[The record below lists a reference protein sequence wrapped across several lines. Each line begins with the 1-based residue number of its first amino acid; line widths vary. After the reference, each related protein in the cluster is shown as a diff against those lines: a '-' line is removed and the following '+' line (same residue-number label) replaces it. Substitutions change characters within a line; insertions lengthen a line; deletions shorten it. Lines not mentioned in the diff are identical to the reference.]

1 MSKTHCFDSSKPISQ
16 FLDIK
21 KEYED
26 VFIESHADRD
36 EDDWAAANSDFDLGA
51 APAVTS
57 TSFEVK
63 RPPDGAGF
71 LSSKF
76 YTTGVLTTRGAGYET
91 LSAISVYESE
101 VGVAQSLYNSLGLP
115 PETINNLN
123 IVELE
128 TFLSLEP
135 SDLGLALAP
144 ARTRSLAEI
153 TAAAD
158 ARAANL
164 QAFQDSVA
172 NILSFI
178 PAECP
183 SDLQATAD
191 GLYVEAFID
200 AFVDAKEKQDTAA
213 ISSTASIGSILGAGG
228 GPSPVQIA
236 KIKADAAAARAT
248 LAARLKNK
256 ISSDFIAEKRLIQE
270 QCFVLSRINSL
281 IDHKRKFYED
291 RLPYVEG
298 TMLLSQQSAGVS
310 SGTGATLET
319 IEVPTKIANSPI
331 LIQGDPFAFMNKI
344 IQYPTTHKLFDLTTA
359 QISSL
364 VPTIRFYKITTD
376 PKTGEDIGE
385 VEVTFDTNPA
395 VKSYEEALDDGGFT
409 MTTKRSALDLFKD
422 KRKRG
427 YGVGL
432 KSFNFTFHG
441 SDPFAVKKA
450 IQAKLSIFATSFGDL
465 IEQRG
470 GYKYAELAL
479 KTGKTPEE
487 FKKNISKY
495 DQQNL
500 DKLNFRLKAVVGWA
514 IPATNV
520 ANFAPSEKDAV
531 YDSFVT
537 LNLTPTI
544 HEFSFDETGGVNF
557 VVNYL
562 AYVEDYFNQSTFNVF
577 SDPKIERTRIARK
590 LFFEYLNT
598 ETCNENS
605 LKVIKEASAAVMES
619 EKSKSFS
626 SILKKMQRYQKILN
640 YNISHK
646 DIDLFLKTGQID
658 NTKKLE
664 PRNLNTAST
673 KAILEIFKTFNESAK
688 NNNTRNRVINLTKTT
703 REQNILSFFFIS
715 DLLSVIMENI
725 EETLEELTSSKAKGG
740 INYLELLESSGFVF
754 DSDEDASRVAGQINI
769 DRKEYREYL
778 KKEQILEYKKSLLR
792 AREEFKKLRIILGPL
807 EIVDP
812 FDRKTRTFC
821 SIGDIPLTLNYF
833 TEFLTQKMI
842 SKQEVY
848 YPLTNFV
855 KDLIGEVVKN
865 FLNNDS
871 CFDFNIRQKMKL
883 NSAVVT
889 GHNEYSTGNTKD
901 DITYMIKN
909 KRTRRPLIKTSGP
922 ERSPLYSPDSAKE
935 INYYIFYAGRAYPT
949 EFLSGNEAVDSANG
963 IFHYVLGKDRGIVK
977 NITLDKTDMK
987 GLKEL
992 RFEKEGFDGLTQ
1004 LREVYNANI
1013 ECFLNVQA
1021 YPGMYIYVDPRGFS
1035 PEAGINYSQFGIG
1048 GYYMI
1053 TRAEHSIA
1061 PGVAGTK
1068 IVAKWVADTNGRMGD
1083 TSSENPSPTED
1094 KKVTKPRKCLTKIRS
1109 NSFGASVNQNFQ
1121 INSVF
1126 DLYKLTPLGA
1136 AVTVGQAMADTDN

>member
-1 MSKTHCFDSSKPISQ
+1 MSKTYCFDSSKPLSQ
-16 FLDIK
+16 LLDIK

-26 VFIESHADRD
+26 AFIESHAERN

-51 APAVTS
+51 APGVTP
-57 TSFEVK
+57 SFEIE
-63 RPPDGAGF
+63 RPPDGAG
-71 LSSKF
+71 LLKSKF
-76 YTTGVLTTRGAGYET
+76 YTNGILRVRGAGYET

-101 VGVAQSLYNSLGLP
+101 IGVAQSLYDSLGLSA
-115 PETINNLN
+115 ETISNLD

-128 TFLSLEP
+128 TFSSLDVNVFDP
-135 SDLGLALAP
+135 AALAANP
-144 ARTRSLAEI
+144 ALPG
-153 TAAAD
+153 
-158 ARAANL
+158 NL
-164 QAFQDSVA
+164 QEFQDSIT

-178 PAECP
+178 PTECP

-191 GLYVEAFID
+191 GLYVEAFLG
-200 AFVDAKEKQDTAA
+200 AFVDAKTQKNDALIE
-213 ISSTASIGSILGAGG
+213 SIKKTQKELGN
-228 GPSPVQIA
+228 PVDPA
-236 KIKADAAAARAT
+236 LEARLKAEADAARAT

-298 TMLLSQQSAGVS
+298 TMLLSQQSAGAV
-310 SGTGATLET
+310 GGGVGLGVGVGGGAALET

-364 VPTIRFYKITTD
+364 VPTIRLYKITTD
-376 PKTGEDIGE
+376 SVTGGDIGE
-385 VEVTFDTNPA
+385 VEITFDTNPA
-395 VKSYEEALDDGGFT
+395 VKSYRTILNNRGFT
-409 MTTKRSALDLFKD
+409 TTTESSALDLFKN

-432 KSFNFTFHG
+432 KSFDFTFHG

-465 IEQRG
+465 IEQRE

-520 ANFAPSEKDAV
+520 GNFTSSEKDAV
-531 YDSFVT
+531 SDSFVT

-544 HEFSFDETGGVNF
+544 HEFNFDETGGVSF

-598 ETCNENS
+598 EACSESS
-605 LKVIKEASAAVMES
+605 LKVIKEASAAVLEN

-640 YNISHK
+640 YNISHE

-664 PRNLNTAST
+664 PTNLNAAGT
-673 KAILEIFKTFNESAK
+673 KAILEIFKTFNKSTKDK
-688 NNNTRNRVINLTKTT
+688 NIRNRVINLVKTS

-715 DLLSVIMENI
+715 DLLSVIIENI
-725 EETLEELTSSKAKGG
+725 EETLEELISSKAKGG

-754 DSDEDASRVAGQINI
+754 DSDENASRVAGQIKIN
-769 DRKEYREYL
+769 RKEYKEYL

-855 KDLIGEVVKN
+855 KDLIGEVIKN

-871 CFDFNIRQKMKL
+871 CFDFNIRQKLKL
-883 NSAVVT
+883 NSTVVT
-889 GHNEYSTGNTKD
+889 GHNSYPIGTTKD

-909 KRTRRPLIKTSGP
+909 KTTRRPLIKTSGP
-922 ERSPLYSPDSAKE
+922 ERSPLYLPDSAKE

-949 EFLSGNEAVDSANG
+949 EFLSGNEAVDRANG

-1021 YPGMYIYVDPRGFS
+1021 YPGMYIYVDPKGFS

-1061 PGVAGTK
+1061 PGVADTK
-1068 IVAKWVADTNGRMGD
+1068 IVAKWVADTNGRMEGTD
-1083 TSSENPSPTED
+1083 NDNPSPIED
-1094 KKVTKPRKCLTKIRS
+1094 KAVTKPRKCLTKIKP
-1109 NSFGASVNQNFQ
+1109 NSFGASVNHNFQ

-1136 AVTVGQAMADTDN
+1136 AVTLGRAIADKDE